1 MCLSSMM
8 SKYLDSLRREHWF
21 WAKIQLEASIATLA
35 ATTWLQEVS
44 WDSQDSLRA
53 KTQSEFNRL

>member
-1 MCLSSMM
+1 MM

-21 WAKIQLEASIATLA
+21 WAKIQLEASTATLA